1 MGRDNIT
8 EKKEGSSGG
17 NSVMLRLISASIM
30 VPAALA
36 SVHFGGY
43 FFVLI
48 IAISAGLMAFE
59 WVRMVDR
66 KSVSPQLF
74 IFLAVVLAAMI
85 ASSLGQ
91 FPLAFLM
98 MGVGAALVWV
108 YGFAVKRDF
117 TNGCWQAFGLVYV
130 LSPSIA
136 LIWLRNDYEAGRVL
150 TLILFL
156 VVWATDSGAFAAGK
170 IIGGPKL
177 NPAIS
182 PKKTWAGSVGGI
194 LTGALVAALVALW
207 VYGGRSFI
215 PYLFAGAGLAF
226 ASVIGDMV
234 ESAMKRGFG
243 VKDTGGII
251 PGHGGVLDRL
261 DGMLFATV
269 AMTLALVL

>member
-1 MGRDNIT
+1 
-8 EKKEGSSGG
+8 
-17 NSVMLRLISASIM
+17 
-30 VPAALA
+30 
-36 SVHFGGY
+36 
-43 FFVLI
+43 
-48 IAISAGLMAFE
+48 
-59 WVRMVDR
+59 
-66 KSVSPQLF
+66 
-74 IFLAVVLAAMI
+74 
-85 ASSLGQ
+85 
-91 FPLAFLM
+91 M